1 MGDEKFWFFF
11 LSSMMYVLDYQHKE
25 GEGLLSYQISNLQGD
40 VVQQNRDWVRM
51 CMEQLRDYRREET

>member
-1 MGDEKFWFFF
+1 
-11 LSSMMYVLDYQHKE
+11 MMYVLDYQHKE